1 MADSRTIRINLKA
14 VSDFSDVVNN
24 AKQLQGIFGEL
35 KLPDNLK
42 SSLDKIFADIEKN
55 GEKAS
60 QAMTNGFKTKGDVSN
75 FERSIN
81 NINTSMER
89 LVQTTSKMDSNLFA
103 SGDLEKEIKAVD
115 NQIKSL
121 QQDIDKLSTS
131 KMTEVTNAFKESEK
145 FSKAGSWKQF
155 FDAFQ
160 QGSAGVEE
168 AEKAFNRLQAEVEK
182 AKAKLGDKAFSE
194 SDKWQNYA
202 KQVNVFAEAL
212 TYLKGESEEARQKKI
227 ELDAAFAKKDA
238 LHVAETEQAAKAHRD
253 VTAAIEK
260 ERQEVSGLGKE
271 TLETAESTQHIN
283 SELDHFKSR
292 IAYFFG
298 AANAVNL
305 FKRAIR
311 SAFETVKDLD
321 KVMTETAVVTQF
333 SVAEMWEQLPD
344 YTKRANELGVTIH
357 DAYESATIYYQQGLK
372 TNQVMEVSNQTLK
385 MARIAG
391 LDAAEATDRMTN
403 ALRGFNMEI
412 NEVNAERVADVYSK
426 LAAIS
431 ASNVDEISTA
441 MTKVASLANNAN
453 MEFETTA
460 AFLSQII
467 ETTRESAETA
477 GTALKTVVARFS
489 EVKELYSKGELLGTD
504 AEGQEIDV
512 NRVSIA
518 LRSAGINLNEYLAGM
533 KGLDDIFLELASK
546 WDSLDNA
553 QQRYIATM
561 AAGSRQQSRFIAMM
575 QDYGRTQ
582 ELVNAAYNAGGASNE
597 QYQKTLD
604 SLESKLNQL
613 KNAWDEFLMG
623 ITNNAIIK
631 SVVYALTGLL
641 NIVNSIISGLS
652 KATGP
657 LQGFT
662 KSFLSLGAVIG
673 GLKLGKG
680 IFNKLLGN
688 VGAVFLG
695 KGKEAGTAF
704 SSGFSTTLNK
714 MKAPFTKNFWVGITK
729 IPKIDTTSLQQAR
742 LQLDNVNK
750 AYSDGV
756 VNITTRQAVEE
767 NYKRELTSLMVTA
780 DLTEDQ
786 ISSMDL
792 MMEYG
797 ISADTAAA
805 MAKKGL
811 TRSYIEQ
818 YTAGLIASGVSEEEA
833 RAKTKEMLATLG
845 LKTAEEEE
853 NITTKKGVITKL
865 ASIVNAKAS
874 SVAKNT
880 ETGSI
885 WHEIAAL
892 VAEKTAVEASTAA
905 KLAALGVIGLIIA
918 AVIALIAIIAV
929 FIKMVNNN
937 TPEAKMQRLHEETL
951 AAAEAAQKA
960 NEAYSQ
966 LTSNIDKYDQLN
978 RELDELTTGTN
989 AWNEKLK
996 EVNQQV
1002 LDLIENFPELAQYLS
1017 VDSNGKLTIDAERIE
1032 EVKNRAEGQR
1042 NATQAMASMAAADER
1057 LYTGVLDEQRASLE
1071 NSIGTQYR
1079 LKTNRSASNEQV
1091 VAAIRAYVEDREEFN
1106 KSDNDVIRTFREWL
1120 NAGTIDA
1127 SYLTDNYSKLKGL
1140 ELDAGSR
1147 KQAEGQITA
1156 AIDTMS
1162 SSFKDEIDSYYGSIL
1177 SSISS
1182 QTADVLSA
1190 ETDAGIHELTGEK
1203 GLQKLYQ
1210 EKFGHQYSGDWQE
1223 ATKKL
1228 YIEIFGGTLEDLE
1241 EDLSNDKIDIED
1253 IQKRIVQSQIAQK
1266 ASDRIKKIYEL
1277 GIQQQVAAVLNP
1289 ENALSYTEEELD
1301 KIDPKAILKSIDYEG
1316 EELQQLIDN
1325 YKFALEQIRGEIQ
1338 ANFERLHIES
1348 GQYSGLTLTTQ
1359 KELTEQMLR
1368 VQERSGESGVGE
1380 FSSILQEAQGNMPT
1394 AEFEK
1399 FIKAINLLDVSS
1411 ASDIELL
1418 SDSLEAV
1425 GVDASKFDLDINDL
1439 EKRLISAARAV
1450 REFKMDNVRE
1460 QLKKGL
1466 DFADELRSR
1475 ESYKF
1480 NDEEVKEMI
1489 NTYGIDASNF
1499 EYNGQDWIYVGG
1511 TMEALSEAVRENTL
1525 ATVENNRA
1533 LLERKIQS
1541 GQELADIAQA
1551 NNLSDVGR
1559 EHFLSGEFSTAGFR
1573 NLLTGRGIES
1583 ITDSATG
1590 QTHDVSEIDDTLLK
1604 QIYSQMVSDYQNL
1617 DTNKGLLEGYGKST
1631 GQNTGKEAE
1640 ALIEAETFGLDMN
1653 AIATFQQTLQQTHN
1667 LTEEVAANIAVMN
1680 AKMNEGLSEVRDSYE
1695 EWNGLIDENTGLIKI
1710 SSADDAKSFNKLSAS
1725 VNKMLNTSKPLS
1737 KVFWENAENMELIQ
1751 KAADGDV
1758 EALGELQVAATQ
1770 DYLMQ
1775 VAVEADTEEA
1785 MNAILTLSDFIADHD
1800 FPALE
1805 PGVDLSLVDE
1815 GAQKFIERCN
1825 ELIAAGKLTSEQV
1838 SEAFKGMGYD
1848 VDFEPNYQ
1856 TVDEVMRVPVTTYTV
1871 SGSINDGTFTMKPNV
1886 EIQEFPYQ
1894 RSVPAPTIK
1903 TLTSAGS
1910 AGGGVTTS
1918 NSAPRASSG
1927 GGGGG
1932 GGGGS
1937 TKEEKPSYW
1946 ENPYDELYNLSE
1958 KINESMR
1965 TREALER
1972 AYDKLL
1978 QKRSTS
1984 SRQIIQNS
1992 LDEVALLR
2000 QQLDYQ
2006 RQMEAGRR
2014 RQLEAVGSQMYTDE
2028 EGNRTSFSDLGV
2040 TKYASYDFNSGLIQI
2055 DWSGLEE
2062 IANDA
2067 SREEEGK
2074 QAEAY
2079 ISKLEELVEQ
2089 YEDVRDAVWEIED
2102 TLEEVQKRGMGEY
2115 LELEERVYNAL
2126 VEEQQR
2132 IIDSFDAMS
2141 QAIEEATSKVL
2152 DDVREQID
2160 AERQQRQNEKT
2171 EEEISD
2177 KEARLAY
2184 LSRDTS
2190 GANQLETM
2198 KLQKEID
2205 DARQN
2210 YSDSLVDQ
2218 AIDEM
2223 RKDADLAAEQRAQQL
2238 KIMQAQLDIAA
2249 ENGEFWPKVEEL
2261 LRNSFTSEG
2270 NFAVNA
2276 NLTQLLEATEA
2287 FKGMSEFG
2295 KQNWINEITEAWL
2308 KAIEGRANW
2317 EMKKAQDEGKLSL
2330 ANGTQ
2335 LNYKNGKWV
2344 DAKGNTYSDVA
2355 YDTKSGAFTGK
2366 SNNDAPKAPAPAAQ
2380 SKPQTQATP
2389 APKTR
2394 SDTEVAN
2401 RLKAMFN
2408 LANTGQVGA
2417 QPQRHQQ
2424 WMAKGYSDAEARA
2437 AQEVIEL
2444 VFGSAYGL
2452 DNAIKKVINNYGDK
2466 LRKYADGGMADYTGL
2481 AWLDGS
2487 RSKPEA
2493 ILSAQDTKNFISLR
2507 DILAQFMGVQGANGI
2522 GSSGDNYFNID
2533 INAEIGSDYDVDRLA
2548 ERIKQQIYNDSTY
2561 RNVNAINFIR

>member
-1 MADSRTIRINLKA
+1 MADSRTIQINLKA
-14 VSDFSDVVNN
+14 VSDFSDVVSN
-24 AKQLQGIFGEL
+24 AKQLQGIFEKL

-202 KQVNVFAEAL
+202 RQVNVFGEAL

-253 VTAAIEK
+253 VTAAIEG
-260 ERQEVSGLGKE
+260 ERQAVNGLGKE
-271 TLETAESTQHIN
+271 TLEAAENTQHIS

-489 EVKELYSKGELLGTD
+489 EVKELISRDELLGTD
-504 AEGQEIDV
+504 TEGQEINV

-582 ELVNAAYNAGGASNE
+582 ELVTAAYNAGGASNE

-613 KNAWDEFLMG
+613 KNAWDQFLMG

-631 SVVYALTGLL
+631 KAVDMLTGLL

-742 LQLDNVNK
+742 LQLDSINK

-756 VNITTRQAVEE
+756 VNITTRQAAEE
-767 NYKRELTSLMVTA
+767 NYKRELTSLMITA

-833 RAKTKEMLATLG
+833 KAKTKEMLATLG

-918 AVIALIAIIAV
+918 AVIALIAIIAA

-1002 LDLIENFPELAQYLS
+1002 LDLIENFP
-1017 VDSNGKLTIDAERIE
+1017 TRH
-1032 EVKNRAEGQR
+1032 
-1042 NATQAMASMAAADER
+1042 
-1057 LYTGVLDEQRASLE
+1057 
-1071 NSIGTQYR
+1071 
-1079 LKTNRSASNEQV
+1079 
-1091 VAAIRAYVEDREEFN
+1091 
-1106 KSDNDVIRTFREWL
+1106 
-1120 NAGTIDA
+1120 
-1127 SYLTDNYSKLKGL
+1127 
-1140 ELDAGSR
+1140 
-1147 KQAEGQITA
+1147 
-1156 AIDTMS
+1156 
-1162 SSFKDEIDSYYGSIL
+1162 FK
-1177 SSISS
+1177 
-1182 QTADVLSA
+1182 
-1190 ETDAGIHELTGEK
+1190 
-1203 GLQKLYQ
+1203 
-1210 EKFGHQYSGDWQE
+1210 
-1223 ATKKL
+1223 
-1228 YIEIFGGTLEDLE
+1228 
-1241 EDLSNDKIDIED
+1241 
-1253 IQKRIVQSQIAQK
+1253 
-1266 ASDRIKKIYEL
+1266 
-1277 GIQQQVAAVLNP
+1277 
-1289 ENALSYTEEELD
+1289 
-1301 KIDPKAILKSIDYEG
+1301 
-1316 EELQQLIDN
+1316 
-1325 YKFALEQIRGEIQ
+1325 
-1338 ANFERLHIES
+1338 
-1348 GQYSGLTLTTQ
+1348 
-1359 KELTEQMLR
+1359 
-1368 VQERSGESGVGE
+1368 
-1380 FSSILQEAQGNMPT
+1380 
-1394 AEFEK
+1394 
-1399 FIKAINLLDVSS
+1399 
-1411 ASDIELL
+1411 
-1418 SDSLEAV
+1418 
-1425 GVDASKFDLDINDL
+1425 
-1439 EKRLISAARAV
+1439 
-1450 REFKMDNVRE
+1450 
-1460 QLKKGL
+1460 
-1466 DFADELRSR
+1466 
-1475 ESYKF
+1475 
-1480 NDEEVKEMI
+1480 
-1489 NTYGIDASNF
+1489 
-1499 EYNGQDWIYVGG
+1499 
-1511 TMEALSEAVRENTL
+1511 
-1525 ATVENNRA
+1525 
-1533 LLERKIQS
+1533 
-1541 GQELADIAQA
+1541 
-1551 NNLSDVGR
+1551 
-1559 EHFLSGEFSTAGFR
+1559 FL
-1573 NLLTGRGIES
+1573 
-1583 ITDSATG
+1583 
-1590 QTHDVSEIDDTLLK
+1590 
-1604 QIYSQMVSDYQNL
+1604 
-1617 DTNKGLLEGYGKST
+1617 
-1631 GQNTGKEAE
+1631 
-1640 ALIEAETFGLDMN
+1640 
-1653 AIATFQQTLQQTHN
+1653 
-1667 LTEEVAANIAVMN
+1667 
-1680 AKMNEGLSEVRDSYE
+1680 
-1695 EWNGLIDENTGLIKI
+1695 
-1710 SSADDAKSFNKLSAS
+1710 
-1725 VNKMLNTSKPLS
+1725 
-1737 KVFWENAENMELIQ
+1737 
-1751 KAADGDV
+1751 
-1758 EALGELQVAATQ
+1758 
-1770 DYLMQ
+1770 
-1775 VAVEADTEEA
+1775 
-1785 MNAILTLSDFIADHD
+1785 
-1800 FPALE
+1800 
-1805 PGVDLSLVDE
+1805 
-1815 GAQKFIERCN
+1815 
-1825 ELIAAGKLTSEQV
+1825 
-1838 SEAFKGMGYD
+1838 
-1848 VDFEPNYQ
+1848 
-1856 TVDEVMRVPVTTYTV
+1856 
-1871 SGSINDGTFTMKPNV
+1871 
-1886 EIQEFPYQ
+1886 
-1894 RSVPAPTIK
+1894 
-1903 TLTSAGS
+1903 
-1910 AGGGVTTS
+1910 
-1918 NSAPRASSG
+1918 
-1927 GGGGG
+1927 
-1932 GGGGS
+1932 
-1937 TKEEKPSYW
+1937 
-1946 ENPYDELYNLSE
+1946 
-1958 KINESMR
+1958 
-1965 TREALER
+1965 
-1972 AYDKLL
+1972 
-1978 QKRSTS
+1978 
-1984 SRQIIQNS
+1984 
-1992 LDEVALLR
+1992 
-2000 QQLDYQ
+2000 
-2006 RQMEAGRR
+2006 
-2014 RQLEAVGSQMYTDE
+2014 
-2028 EGNRTSFSDLGV
+2028 V
-2040 TKYASYDFNSGLIQI
+2040 TK
-2055 DWSGLEE
+2055 
-2062 IANDA
+2062 
-2067 SREEEGK
+2067 
-2074 QAEAY
+2074 
-2079 ISKLEELVEQ
+2079 
-2089 YEDVRDAVWEIED
+2089 
-2102 TLEEVQKRGMGEY
+2102 
-2115 LELEERVYNAL
+2115 
-2126 VEEQQR
+2126 
-2132 IIDSFDAMS
+2132 
-2141 QAIEEATSKVL
+2141 
-2152 DDVREQID
+2152 
-2160 AERQQRQNEKT
+2160 
-2171 EEEISD
+2171 
-2177 KEARLAY
+2177 
-2184 LSRDTS
+2184 
-2190 GANQLETM
+2190 
-2198 KLQKEID
+2198 
-2205 DARQN
+2205 
-2210 YSDSLVDQ
+2210 
-2218 AIDEM
+2218 
-2223 RKDADLAAEQRAQQL
+2223 
-2238 KIMQAQLDIAA
+2238 
-2249 ENGEFWPKVEEL
+2249 
-2261 LRNSFTSEG
+2261 
-2270 NFAVNA
+2270 
-2276 NLTQLLEATEA
+2276 
-2287 FKGMSEFG
+2287 
-2295 KQNWINEITEAWL
+2295 
-2308 KAIEGRANW
+2308 
-2317 EMKKAQDEGKLSL
+2317 
-2330 ANGTQ
+2330 
-2335 LNYKNGKWV
+2335 
-2344 DAKGNTYSDVA
+2344 
-2355 YDTKSGAFTGK
+2355 
-2366 SNNDAPKAPAPAAQ
+2366 
-2380 SKPQTQATP
+2380 
-2389 APKTR
+2389 
-2394 SDTEVAN
+2394 
-2401 RLKAMFN
+2401 
-2408 LANTGQVGA
+2408 
-2417 QPQRHQQ
+2417 
-2424 WMAKGYSDAEARA
+2424 
-2437 AQEVIEL
+2437 
-2444 VFGSAYGL
+2444 
-2452 DNAIKKVINNYGDK
+2452 
-2466 LRKYADGGMADYTGL
+2466 
-2481 AWLDGS
+2481 
-2487 RSKPEA
+2487 
-2493 ILSAQDTKNFISLR
+2493 
-2507 DILAQFMGVQGANGI
+2507 
-2522 GSSGDNYFNID
+2522 
-2533 INAEIGSDYDVDRLA
+2533 
-2548 ERIKQQIYNDSTY
+2548 
-2561 RNVNAINFIR
+2561 RNVFF